1 MSQRPYNVLMPRSSI
16 AFMVAAR
23 AGSLGSMGSTS
34 TLAWF
39 ASQWKC
45 DNAFAAIAH
54 TEALFHGPSNV
65 YAAPYSAVV
74 T

>member
-1 MSQRPYNVLMPRSSI
+1 MSQRPYSVLMPRSSI

-39 ASQWKC
+39 A
-45 DNAFAAIAH
+45 
-54 TEALFHGPSNV
+54 G
-65 YAAPYSAVV
+65 
-74 T
+74 